1 MSILYYIE
9 LETEYSLKECK
20 NILLNGFEHETI
32 PTKPSEITAHTEYFV
47 VSLEKVENVE
57 QSFSSQIGL
66 KPTVTITI
74 YRVRRS
80 HENTMPSIF
89 QMFMRWVH
97 KLNDNA
103 IFLYEG
109 EKVILLWKNG
119 KLIRNNDP
127 MIWRDDVNEI
137 IDKEYTLKSFPTL

>member
-1 MSILYYIE
+1 MSIFYYIE

-20 NILLNGFEHETI
+20 NILLDGVEHEII

-47 VSLEKVENVE
+47 ISLEKVENAE
-57 QSFSSQIGL
+57 ESFSSQIGL

-89 QMFMRWVH
+89 QILMRWIH
-97 KLNDNA
+97 KWNDSA

-109 EKVILLWKNG
+109 EKVILLWQNG
-119 KLIRNNDP
+119 ELIRNNDP
-127 MIWRDDVNEI
+127 MIWRDDVNEV
-137 IDKEYTLKSFPTL
+137 IDKEYTLRRFPTL